1 MLLSVHLLL
10 FFDRTIV
17 LVDSVPA
24 GHTIQG
30 PVYLPTGGSI
40 SGGSETGILRGKVG
54 QDKHT
59 KRKTTAESMNFSS
72 GQLQTSKLKKKNSS

>member
-1 MLLSVHLLL
+1 MHSSSSSVYKNYICSSVI
-10 FFDRTIV
+10 FFFYRTIV

-40 SGGSETGILRGKVG
+40 SGGSETGILRGKVSQG
-54 QDKHT
+54 KHHA
-59 KRKTTAESMNFSS
+59 KKT
-72 GQLQTSKLKKKNSS
+72 Q